1 MLQMQA
7 QACEDMPHSN
17 TPTHEPPRNYEPHV
31 LAKAHLGTQTHANMC
46 NTRAI
51 DVNANKY
58 PGVATTA
65 NNNIW
70 AYCK

>member
-17 TPTHEPPRNYEPHV
+17 TPTHERPLNYDPHV
-31 LAKAHLGTQTHANMC
+31 IAKAHLGTHTHANMC

-51 DVNANKY
+51 DVHSNNP
-58 PGVATTA
+58 PGGATTA
-65 NNNIW
+65 NNKIG
-70 AYCK
+70 AHCQ